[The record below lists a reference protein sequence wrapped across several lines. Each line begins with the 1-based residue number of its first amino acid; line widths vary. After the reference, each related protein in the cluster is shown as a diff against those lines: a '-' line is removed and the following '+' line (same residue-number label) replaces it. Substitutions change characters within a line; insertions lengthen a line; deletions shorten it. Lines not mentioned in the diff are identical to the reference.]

1 MTTHTKPNVLAKDL
15 QCSECKEYRMVFGCM
30 SSDFRKNGDHTV
42 HCRSCNAISTV
53 FESSPLCS
61 LDSVAI
67 LDIEN
72 RHMWDIGR
80 HAKNVC
86 SEVDT
91 TEAHLFLP
99 KLAEHIFFALWSG
112 EKGIRRVWD
121 DGRLTRDYETE
132 NKMID
137 EALVKMVEILEL
149 MVSRCEAVAV

>member
-1 MTTHTKPNVLAKDL
+1 MTHTKPSRLAKDL
-15 QCSECKEYRMVFGCM
+15 QCSECQAFDMVFGCM
-30 SSDFRKNGDHTV
+30 SSDFRENGDHTV
-42 HCRSCNAISTV
+42 HCRSCNEISSV
-53 FESSPLCS
+53 FKSSPLCS

-80 HAKNVC
+80 HGRDVC
-86 SEVDT
+86 SEVNSR
-91 TEAHLFLP
+91 EAHLFLP

-112 EKGIRRVWD
+112 EKGIRRILD
-121 DGRLTRDYETE
+121 DGRLTRDYATE

-137 EALVKMVEILEL
+137 VALKEMVEILEL